1 MHQQIVQPAGNR
13 GRHHR
18 YRYSIFK
25 TRLRAA
31 FSSTHPTQALAHR
44 VGVCTHI
51 MIVDV
56 FGDIREQF
64 TADLIG
70 FPVKNDDIYRHIVL
84 QQKFPDGVHRH
95 AKRLIFWITVNAGGE
110 QRERRRLAMVF
121 LCQRK
126 ACPVAGNEL
135 FPFSIAA
142 AAPHRTD
149 GMNHIL
155 AGQAVRLC
163 NLSSAQRLAS
173 KHGSKKL
180 KLLRI
185 MRLLHLVKNYNC
197 YQLYSTLTDW
207 VVVIICKEI

>member
-1 MHQQIVQPAGNR
+1 
-13 GRHHR
+13 
-18 YRYSIFK
+18 
-25 TRLRAA
+25 
-31 FSSTHPTQALAHR
+31 
-44 VGVCTHI
+44 

-163 NLSSAQRLAS
+163 NLCFACHAAAQSPALCQQLRSCRPMDTAVHTSTAQKRFICRIDDSANLHFRNVVANNDKGHRFTTNLIIENQLNAPLSSTFSSSDSSSQSSRFP
-173 KHGSKKL
+173 H
-180 KLLRI
+180 LR
-185 MRLLHLVKNYNC
+185 R
-197 YQLYSTLTDW
+197 
-207 VVVIICKEI
+207 

>member
-1 MHQQIVQPAGNR
+1 
-13 GRHHR
+13 
-18 YRYSIFK
+18 
-25 TRLRAA
+25 
-31 FSSTHPTQALAHR
+31 
-44 VGVCTHI
+44 